1 MTKFFKDNKIYNAIE
16 FERKRGCLILRIFL
30 LIIGIISLVCGVKF
44 IYDARPIVKKYFS
57 FGDKNEASM
66 GLKILGFLL
75 TIIGGTIMYFV
86 Y

>member
-1 MTKFFKDNKIYNAIE
+1 MKI
-16 FERKRGCLILRIFL
+16 LL
-30 LIIGIISLVCGVKF
+30 LIIGTLSLVCGVKF

-57 FGDKNEASM
+57 FGDKNEATL

-75 TIIGGTIMYFV
+75 IIIGGIIMYFT